1 MFSRE
6 TWHKGEAK
14 NRDLY
19 LDGFYSMSEIV
30 TEREVTFRGR
40 YLQWQ
45 RIAEYVI
52 VVAIILESIVFA
64 IIASEFLSVPNLV
77 NVALSIAITGILSVG
92 MTAVILTGGID
103 LSVGSVAALAGVVAT
118 LIASGHAGLGW
129 VVLGG
134 LAALGVGVLVGLFNG
149 AMVAQ
154 FRVPAFVT
162 TLAMLTIC
170 RGLAF
175 IITGG
180 RAIGDLP
187 VSFGFLGRGHVLG
200 VPVPVL
206 LMFVVFAIGWFVLRQ
221 MKFGRY
227 VYAVGGNREATFLAG
242 VNVKLITFLVYVLN
256 GLLVGLAGLVLASRL
271 GAGVPNTGQQ
281 YELDVIAAVVV
292 GGTSLTGGRGSVIGT
307 FWGAVF
313 IGILNNGL
321 NLAGIDPY
329 IQKIALGMVIL
340 LAVLADQ
347 INKPRSQVKA

>member
-1 MFSRE
+1 LFE
-6 TWHKGEAK
+6 
-14 NRDLY
+14 L
-19 LDGFYSMSEIV
+19 MSDII
-30 TEREVTFRGR
+30 TEQELTFRGR

-52 VVAIILESIVFA
+52 VVAIILESVVFA
-64 IIASEFLSVPNLV
+64 VIAPQFFSIPNLV
-77 NVALSIAITGILSVG
+77 NVALSIAITGILAVG

-103 LSVGSVAALAGVVAT
+103 LSVGSVAALAGVVAAI
-118 LIASGHAGLGW
+118 IASS
-129 VVLGG
+129 GG
-134 LAALGVGVLVGLFNG
+134 SVFLAALAALGVGLAVGLFNG
-149 AMVAQ
+149 LVIAQ
-154 FRVPAFVT
+154 FRVPPFVT

-175 IITGG
+175 IVTGG
-180 RAIGDLP
+180 RSIGNLP
-187 VSFGFLGRGHVLG
+187 SSFGFLGRERLLG

-206 LMFVVFAIGWFVLRQ
+206 LMLVVFACGWFVLKR
-221 MKFGRY
+221 MTLGRY
-227 VYAVGGNREATFLAG
+227 IYAVGGNREAAYLAG
-242 VNVKLITFLVYVLN
+242 VNTKGVILLVYVLN

-271 GAGVPNTGQQ
+271 GAGVPNAGLQ

-292 GGTSLTGGRGSVIGT
+292 GGTSLMGGRGSVIGT

-329 IQKIALGMVIL
+329 MQKIALGLVIL

-347 INKPRSQVKA
+347 LNKSHGEVKS

>member
-1 MFSRE
+1 
-6 TWHKGEAK
+6 
-14 NRDLY
+14 
-19 LDGFYSMSEIV
+19 MSDAI
-30 TEREVTFRGR
+30 TEPKISFRGR

-64 IIASEFLSVPNLV
+64 AIAPQFFSVPNLV
-77 NVALSIAITGILSVG
+77 NVALSIAITGILAVG

-103 LSVGSVAALAGVVAT
+103 LSVGSAAALAGVVAA
-118 LIASGHAGLGW
+118 LIASTGGVGA

-134 LAALGVGVLVGLFNG
+134 VAALGIGLAVGLFNG
-149 AMVAQ
+149 VMVAQ
-154 FRVPAFVT
+154 FRVPPFVT

-170 RGLAF
+170 RGLSF

-180 RAIGDLP
+180 RAIGNLP
-187 VSFGFLGRGHVLG
+187 ASFEFLGRQRIVG

-206 LMFVVFAIGWFVLRQ
+206 LMLVVFAAGWFVLKR
-221 MKFGRY
+221 MAFGRY
-227 VYAVGGNREATFLAG
+227 IYAVGGNPKATYFAG
-242 VNVKLITFLVYVLN
+242 ISVKSVTMWVYIMN

-271 GAGVPNTGQQ
+271 GAGVPNAGLQ

-292 GGTSLTGGRGSVIGT
+292 GGTSLLGGRGSVIGT

-329 IQKIALGMVIL
+329 IQKIALGLVIL

-347 INKPRSQVKA
+347 INKSPSEIKL